1 MKSNPWGAGMGVGR
15 GGFTLIELLVVIAII
30 ALLIGLLL
38 PALGKGRENA
48 RAAVCTSNV
57 RQLCTGFVMYAQDF
71 KRIPGTYYQGPANL
85 DWAGRV
91 NAAYQ
96 GNPGAYRH
104 PFETSV
110 LAPYMQTVDR
120 IMECPTAKRRANTL
134 FDYTMIIRMAGAKL
148 DLAWTMMYPS
158 SPAQGFNPA
167 TATRFR
173 SLPLLIEE
181 DTTFYNGQND
191 DGSWA
196 NEDQF
201 ADRHNGLC
209 AVGYVDGS
217 VSPFRSPKGSNP
229 NVAEAGDLTARH
241 LRVLARRQ
249 YYTVWGSNVNEYG
262 WVNMPR

>member
-1 MKSNPWGAGMGVGR
+1 VPRRQAYAR

-38 PALGKGRENA
+38 PALSKGRENA

-71 KRIPGTYYQGPANL
+71 KVIPGTYWQGPRNL

-91 NAAYQ
+91 NATFIA
-96 GNPGAYRH
+96 NPAVFRH

-120 IMECPTAKRRANTL
+120 IMECPTAKRRANTW

-148 DLAWTMMYPS
+148 DLQWTMLYPS
-158 SPAQGFNPA
+158 APASGFNPA

-173 SLPLLIEE
+173 SLLLIEE
-181 DTTFYNGQND
+181 DSQFWNASWD

-196 NEDQF
+196 GTDQF
-201 ADRHNGLC
+201 ASWHNGLC
-209 AVGYVDGS
+209 TVGYVDGS
-217 VSPFRSPKGSNP
+217 VSPFKSPKGPNP
-229 NVAEAGDLTARH
+229 NTAEAGDLNASH
-241 LRVLARRQ
+241 LRILARRN
-249 YYTVWGSNVNEYG
+249 YYRVDGSNANEFG
-262 WVNMPR
+262 WVNQPR

>member
-1 MKSNPWGAGMGVGR
+1 MPTSCHLRRA
-15 GGFTLIELLVVIAII
+15 FTLIELLVVIAII

-57 RQLCTGFVMYAQDF
+57 RQLTLGMVTYASDF
-71 KRIPGTYYQGPANL
+71 KVMPGTYWQGAKNL

-91 NAAYQ
+91 NQAYLS
-96 GNPGAYRH
+96 NPTAYRH

-120 IMECPTAKRRANTL
+120 IMECPTAKRRANTW
-134 FDYTMIIRMAGAKL
+134 FDYTMVIRMAGAKL
-148 DLAWTMMYPS
+148 DLPWSMLYPS

-167 TATRFR
+167 TASRFP

-181 DTTFYNGQND
+181 DSLFWNQSFD

-196 NEDQF
+196 GTDQF
-201 ADRHNGLC
+201 ASWHNGLC
-209 AVGYVDGS
+209 SIGYVDGS
-217 VSPFRSPKGSNP
+217 VAPFRSPKGPNP
-229 NVAEAGDLTARH
+229 NIAEPGDLNASHIR
-241 LRVLARRQ
+241 LLARRV
-249 YYTVWGSNVNEYG
+249 YYTINGSNANEYR
-262 WVNMPR
+262 WVNAPR